1 MPVWFSDALGSAA
14 AVLDDALDQDRQR
27 GASGDNA
34 VPVVDSDA
42 FRREVLSTI
51 GEGWRLLLLVGLSQ
65 DAEGTRLLAALADDA
80 RGEIGSSRLTS
91 PAGIRH

>member
-27 GASGDNA
+27 GASGDQCS
-34 VPVVDSDA
+34 PVVDSDA

-51 GEGWRLLLLVGLSQ
+51 GEGWRLLLLVGY
-65 DAEGTRLLAALADDA
+65 RRMPRA
-80 RGEIGSSRLTS
+80 RGCWRACRRCARRDR
-91 PAGIRH
+91 PRRD